1 LYKGHKKQCIYQ
13 LAEKG
18 VFQQKTGAKQ
28 SRSYGTAEIIPERV
42 LLA

>member
-13 LAEKG
+13 FAEKG

-28 SRSYGTAEIIPERV
+28 SCGNGTAEIIPEWV